1 MTPLYKD
8 LIIESSKFN
17 EDNDC
22 AVVGIAAV
30 CNVSYIKAHEALRIQ
45 GRKQGKGASRLQQEQ
60 AIKMIGG
67 EYANLGKPTKA
78 NGGGYTT
85 KSIGKAFP
93 TGRYLVHLNRH
104 VAALTDGEIND
115 WTQGSTHRV
124 LSIAK
129 ITPAKITPKT
139 APAAKRNVSVK
150 AGVRVW
156 NLTNGEVVHF
166 TSVLKAFEALGLNV
180 KKHKKFRFE
189 LKRSVNLTATFETF
203 KFEAFGK

>member
-1 MTPLYKD
+1 M
-8 LIIESSKFN
+8 
-17 EDNDC
+17 
-22 AVVGIAAV
+22 
-30 CNVSYIKAHEALRIQ
+30 
-45 GRKQGKGASRLQQEQ
+45 
-60 AIKMIGG
+60 
-67 EYANLGKPTKA
+67 
-78 NGGGYTT
+78 
-85 KSIGKAFP
+85 
-93 TGRYLVHLNRH
+93 VHLNRH
-104 VAALTDGEIND
+104 VAALIDGEIND
-115 WTQGSTHRV
+115 WTQGRTHRV
-124 LSIAK
+124 LSIAKITPAK

>member
-67 EYANLGKPTKA
+67 GCANLGKPTKA

-104 VAALTDGEIND
+104 VAALTD
-115 WTQGSTHRV
+115 
-124 LSIAK
+124 
-129 ITPAKITPKT
+129 
-139 APAAKRNVSVK
+139 
-150 AGVRVW
+150 
-156 NLTNGEVVHF
+156 GEVVHF